1 MQINKGK
8 IVDHDYKVGDKV
20 MLTNNA
26 SFKYETQYNG
36 PFLIMQCWNNG
47 TVTLRCGATKIKH
60 NIININ
66 PYTCDKND
74 EDIKNKITYDD
85 VNI

>member
-1 MQINKGK
+1 
-8 IVDHDYKVGDKV
+8 
-20 MLTNNA
+20 
-26 SFKYETQYNG
+26 
-36 PFLIMQCWNNG
+36 MQCWTNG